1 MNYIGGYKIIDL
13 ADGAAVCYKKIKDN
27 QAHGNKPVLVKGVQ
41 YTIGMTTYTMPPAFL
56 TVSEENN
63 SNEFYLMACTED
75 KMIGV
80 VVTESYITPIVISAS
95 LYSAFSTLDS
105 VAARV
110 PYPPTTDGEYVL
122 TCTVTDSTPAF
133 TWESTTP

>member
-27 QAHGNKPVLVKGVQ
+27 QAHGNKPVLVKGLQ
-41 YTIGMTTYTMPPAFL
+41 YTIGITTYTMPPAFL

-63 SNEFYLMACTED
+63 SNEFYLMAGTDD

-80 VVTESYITPIVISAS
+80 IVSESYVTPIVISTS
-95 LYSAFSTLDS
+95 LYSAFAALDRI
-105 VAARV
+105 VPRV
-110 PYPPTTDGEYVL
+110 PNPPTTDGAYTL
-122 TCTVTDSTPAF
+122 NCTVTGGEPAYS
-133 TWESTTP
+133 WEPALI